1 MLLNRVL
8 PAQNYPSSVPAA
20 LIWFCCVA
28 VQKTSKKVLL
38 GELDVTM
45 LTDQSLRD
53 ELLSHGLDA
62 GPIVGESM
70 MDGGLDLGAGVCVC
84 NSSWSLGW
92 VSWSLVSR

>member
-1 MLLNRVL
+1 M
-8 PAQNYPSSVPAA
+8 
-20 LIWFCCVA
+20 
-28 VQKTSKKVLL
+28 LL

-62 GPIVGESM
+62 GPIVGESGESR
-70 MDGGLDLGAGVCVC
+70 MDEGFDLSAGVCVC

-92 VSWSLVSR
+92 VSWSLVSC

>member
-1 MLLNRVL
+1 M
-8 PAQNYPSSVPAA
+8 
-20 LIWFCCVA
+20 
-28 VQKTSKKVLL
+28 QKSSKKVLL
-38 GELDVTM
+38 GEQDVTM

-62 GPIVGESM
+62 GPIVGESR
-70 MDGGLDLGAGVCVC
+70 MDGGFDLSAGVCVC